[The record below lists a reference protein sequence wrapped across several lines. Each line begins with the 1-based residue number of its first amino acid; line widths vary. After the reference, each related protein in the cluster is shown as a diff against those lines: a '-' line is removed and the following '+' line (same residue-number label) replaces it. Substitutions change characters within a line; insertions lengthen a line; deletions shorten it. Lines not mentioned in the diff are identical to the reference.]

1 MIYNTFVSKIQKCH
15 KWGDI
20 EVLLYSTSHR
30 YAGLHSLEM
39 CNEFE
44 ILYIFQ
50 NTICRLA
57 NHNLLKIHYYN
68 DIPIT
73 ISDSYPTKH

>member
-30 YAGLHSLEM
+30 YAGWHSLEM

-44 ILYIFQ
+44 ILYILQ
-50 NTICRLA
+50 NTIRRLD
-57 NHNLLKIHYYN
+57 NHNLLKYI
-68 DIPIT
+68 IT
-73 ISDSYPTKH
+73 TTSVYLS